1 MAARCCFQAPV
12 NGAHRKGVSR
22 SRCASASSGRQ
33 PGAMWH
39 LNIPIFRRLDK
50 VAEHEKGAVLSL
62 ARTWWGFAENAPKVL
77 KTVRLNGL
85 VPLQTARTAP
95 GPPRPTPTSARVL
108 DRPGSS
114 EALASEPITDIGF
127 EVLRA
132 AARGSGSRMQGA
144 SQCSATTVEGGF
156 VRAVKPL
163 PGSCKIFRLRQGMSA
178 GQPNRHYSSWLG
190 RSVSHGEK

>member
-1 MAARCCFQAPV
+1 MGLTEKVCHVAPEHPHLPTPGQGGRTRKRRSIITGQDCHAVADDPHAERARC
-12 NGAHRKGVSR
+12 KK
-22 SRCASASSGRQ
+22 
-33 PGAMWH
+33 
-39 LNIPIFRRLDK
+39 L
-50 VAEHEKGAVLSL
+50 
-62 ARTWWGFAENAPKVL
+62 TWWGFAENAPKVL